1 LENERACESVA
12 LQTITEKLSAN
23 TRMVL
28 EKSRDQQMPPRKAAQ
43 ELALN
48 QVLKAMSYRR
58 WSRPDFDVA

>member
-1 LENERACESVA
+1 
-12 LQTITEKLSAN
+12 
-23 TRMVL
+23 MVL